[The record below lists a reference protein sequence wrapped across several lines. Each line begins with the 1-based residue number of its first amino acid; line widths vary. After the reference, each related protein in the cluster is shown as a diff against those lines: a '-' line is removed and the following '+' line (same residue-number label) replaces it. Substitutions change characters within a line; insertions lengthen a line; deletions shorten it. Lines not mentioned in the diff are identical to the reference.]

1 MRLTYRLTKTLARLW
16 CSAGD
21 VCAEIQQFQPDV
33 IVALYHGV
41 QPLLLAT
48 QIFWQEQPG
57 ASQPFPPVVRTN
69 LGREKFT
76 RYDRVPSRLE
86 MSYFLGFYVS
96 SLERGHYL
104 AWLSKQDDWLTAL
117 RGQVEAEIG
126 TTPPARI
133 LVLDDMTYEGTSW
146 VQAIGLLYTL
156 YPQAE
161 IIFVEGGE
169 TGWRTEFVYAWL
181 NRFHPEVFEPM
192 ARDWPREK
200 QRSGYSTYESYLNHL
215 SLGTEDVASESL
227 DWRPL
232 APDGPTLNYLTRYL
246 PAEDWLAIP
255 AWITATTTATIRRWT
270 QAGRLPARFK
280 CQERRERRLQLEP
293 RDLIARELWLRRR
306 LTAAEAAALAHISV
320 EAAET
325 ILASFLQPGFI
336 ERAGDDP
343 VSAYIMRNEVGILA
357 YGSLLSDPGAELA
370 PLIEQ
375 RIGGVLTP
383 FEVEFAR
390 SSRTRAG
397 APTLVPVPDG
407 IGARVQAQVLVLK
420 PDVNVATGKTLL
432 YRREIHKVGDAI
444 VVCDEAAQ
452 STRRGAVQVREL
464 RDFVGVPVVLY
475 TDLKSNIRP
484 VLARKTPPE
493 IKAQELARLAVA
505 SVTVETYATGADGI
519 RYLADALA
527 NGIETPLM
535 SHYRAAVLALAGG
548 APDLETARAWVA
560 RQRGIV

>member
-1 MRLTYRLTKTLARLW
+1 MRLTYRLTKTLAGLW

-21 VCAEIQQFQPDV
+21 VYAEIQQFQPDM

-48 QIFWQEQPG
+48 QIFWQEQQG
-57 ASQPFPPVVRTN
+57 AAQPFPPVVRTN
-69 LGREKFT
+69 LGREKFA
-76 RYDRVPSRLE
+76 RYDRVPSRLD
-86 MSYFLGFYVS
+86 MAYFLGFYVS
-96 SLERGHYL
+96 NLERGHYL
-104 AWLSKQDDWLTAL
+104 AWLSRQDDWLAAL
-117 RGQVEAEIG
+117 RSQVEAAIG
-126 TTPPARI
+126 ATPAVRI
-133 LVLDDMTYEGTSW
+133 LVLDDMTYEGNSW
-146 VQAIGLLYTL
+146 LQALGLLYTL

-161 IIFVEGGE
+161 IVFVEGGE
-169 TGWRTEFVYAWL
+169 TGWRAEFVYAWL
-181 NRFHPEVFEPM
+181 NRFHPDVFEPM
-192 ARDWPREK
+192 NRDWLREQK
-200 QRSGYSTYESYLNHL
+200 RSGYLTYETYLNDL
-215 SLGTEDVASESL
+215 SLGTEDLAPESL

-232 APDGPTLNYLTRYL
+232 APDGPTLTYLTRYL

-255 AWITATTTATIRRWT
+255 AWITATTAATIRRWT
-270 QAGRLPARFK
+270 QAGRLPDGFK
-280 CQERRERRLQLEP
+280 CQERREQRLQLEP

-306 LTAAEAAALAHISV
+306 LTAAEAAALADISI

-325 ILASFLQPGFI
+325 ILASFLQPGFV
-336 ERAGDDP
+336 ERTGEDP
-343 VSAYIMRNEVGILA
+343 LPAYIMRNEVGVLA
-357 YGSLLSDPGAELA
+357 YGSLLNDPGAELA

-383 FEVEFAR
+383 FAVEFAR

-432 YRREIHKVGDAI
+432 YRREIHKVGNADA
-444 VVCDEAAQ
+444 VYDEAVQ

-475 TDLKSNIRP
+475 TDLKPNIRP
-484 VLARKTPPE
+484 VLAHQTPPE

-505 SVTVETYATGADGI
+505 SVTAETYAAGADGI

-527 NGIETPLM
+527 NGIETPLTP
-535 SHYRAAVLALAGG
+535 HYRAAVLALAGG

-560 RQRGIV
+560 RQRGIS